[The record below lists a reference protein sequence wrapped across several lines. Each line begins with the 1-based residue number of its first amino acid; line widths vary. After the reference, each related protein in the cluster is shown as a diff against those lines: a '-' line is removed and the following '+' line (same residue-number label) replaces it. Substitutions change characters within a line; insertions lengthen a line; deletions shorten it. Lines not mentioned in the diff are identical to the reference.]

1 MIVYSNSDSFGVVS
15 NGKVYADFIAE
26 HFGAKLIQKGLSG
39 SCNQRIIRTTV
50 RDLIDLDTTE
60 PILVLISISN
70 IYRTEYWSASGQDND
85 GHFKSI
91 RVWQTEKDKQDPV
104 IAEYLKQ
111 YSLLHNDEAEMTNLY
126 CSLVMLTSFLKS
138 KGYRYLIWNGP
149 STYKPVDF
157 SAPFI
162 SPFAEE
168 LNRDL
173 NIIPFDKFSFCKY
186 NVDKG
191 HVPIDY
197 NLYKEHGHHGEA
209 AHQDFANYL
218 IENYLNE
225 I

>member
-50 RDLIDLDTTE
+50 RDLLEIHENEDV
-60 PILVLISISN
+60 LVLLSVSS
-70 IYRTEYWSASGQDND
+70 IYRTEYWSSKSISND
-85 GHFKSI
+85 GHFSSI
-91 RVWQTEKDKQDPV
+91 RIWETFYDKHSPN
-104 IAEYLKQ
+104 IAAFAKEF
-111 YSLLHNDEAEMTNLY
+111 SLLHNDEAEMTNLY

-162 SPFAEE
+162 APFANE
-168 LNRDL
+168 LNRDPSV
-173 NIIPFDKFSFCKY
+173 IPFDKFSFCKY